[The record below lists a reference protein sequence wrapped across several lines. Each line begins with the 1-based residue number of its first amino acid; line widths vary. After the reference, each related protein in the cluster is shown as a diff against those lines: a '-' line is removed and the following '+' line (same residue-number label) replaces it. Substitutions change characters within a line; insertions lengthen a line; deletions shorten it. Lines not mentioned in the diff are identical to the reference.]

1 MSGLCGWIGHGISA
15 PENLQLVRRMAEPL
29 SRFDRS
35 SIKSVS
41 GKQSAAALAAPE
53 GSVHLYQKEGL
64 TVAIWGSPV
73 FREKHY
79 NQLALSEGIA
89 KTLADQWRSRRTDI
103 FSGLEGAFSICILD
117 EDAAEAVLATDRMG
131 SIRFPSSCR
140 AKRLFSDQRR
150 IRSSYTR

>member
-1 MSGLCGWIGHGISA
+1 
-15 PENLQLVRRMAEPL
+15 MAEPL

-89 KTLADQWRSRRTDI
+89 KTLADQWRNRRTDI

-131 SIRFPSSCR
+131 IYPVSFQLSGQALVFGSTADSIIIHPLIKPEI
-140 AKRLFSDQRR
+140 A
-150 IRSSYTR
+150 